1 MHLKR
6 WITAIIAVPLIFL
19 FVFSGPIFLLYLLL
33 SAAALLALKEYF
45 RIAFKGNET
54 HSIYFT
60 LPAYIESIGIIG
72 SVCYG
77 RFDLVLVILCLNLI
91 LTGLI
96 SMPLFKTK
104 RQLPDMIAKQSLS
117 LVYIPLFIS
126 FLLLLRQDPEGRG
139 WVFFVL
145 CLVAAGD
152 VGAYYVGSYLG
163 KHKLCPA
170 VSPNKT
176 IEGSMGGILANLL
189 IGILF
194 SKFFIESLNLPL
206 ALIIS
211 VIVGLAGQLGDL
223 FESEFKRA
231 ADIKDSGN
239 LLPGHGGML
248 DRIDAL
254 LFASPVAY
262 LLKELIFK

>member
-6 WITAIIAVPLIFL
+6 WITAIVAVPLIFIL
-19 FVFSGPIFLLYLLL
+19 VFSGPLILLYLLL
-33 SAAALLALKEYF
+33 TLAALIALKEYF
-45 RIAFKGNET
+45 RIAFKGADTNT
-54 HSIYFT
+54 IYFT
-60 LPAYIESIGIIG
+60 LPVYVESIGIIG

-91 LTGLI
+91 LAGLI
-96 SMPLFKTK
+96 SMPLFKNNQK
-104 RQLPDMIAKQSLS
+104 LPDLIAKQGMS

-176 IEGSMGGILANLL
+176 IEGSFGGILANLL
-189 IGILF
+189 IGLVF
-194 SKFFIESLNLPL
+194 SKFFIESLNWPV
-206 ALIIS
+206 ALVIS

-231 ADIKDSGN
+231 AGVKDSGD

-262 LLKELIFK
+262 SLKELIF